1 MKWFQFITRFLT
13 GASASAVPRKNL
25 IVDTDLFSDVDDAGV
40 LLLAATSPKV
50 NLLAVN
56 VNYPSTYSA
65 LAASAILAHYGRAD
79 VPIGIPRPLANTTF
93 FDSWYYKLGEYT
105 SKIAF
110 QWSGG
115 SLPWGN
121 AEDAWDPVKLYRKA
135 LAEAEDGSVTIV
147 SIGFLDNLSGLL
159 NSTADSYSNLSGPE
173 LVVSKVSELV
183 IMGGGYPSGHSWN
196 FWGSNATLTAHVIHT
211 WKGKMTFVGDDVG
224 KDVLTGSSL
233 MRSGPV
239 NDPVRMAYIYYRYY
253 EPTSSW
259 DPLALLYAIDGLGEL
274 FSVGNE
280 DGYNHI
286 EPNGTNRWVAD
297 PEAHDQSFLRLAV
310 SNETAAA
317 VLDRHLLQGALSI
330 KGGPE
335 EAAGTTSRVNEL

>member
-1 MKWFQFITRFLT
+1 MKWLQFITRFLT

-65 LAASAILAHYGRAD
+65 LAASAILAHYGKAD

-135 LAEAEDGSVTIV
+135 LAEAENGSVTIV

-159 NSTADSYSNLSGPE
+159 NSTADSYSNLSGPD

-274 FSVGNE
+274 FNVGNE

-317 VLDRHLLQGALSI
+317 VLDRHLLQGALSV

-335 EAAGTTSRVNEL
+335 EAAETTSRINEL